1 LDTLPLCFSP
11 AWSVAD
17 TRKPRGLTGL
27 AVMDEI
33 TAHVSEQLEM
43 LECRHEI
50 IFIYCGDSMDGRPLV
65 ASQISSDDME
75 VCLIE
80 DVNGQ
85 GWVVCGRPGSERQSI
100 RRIAADDRSLDIA
113 SACMQALGSIARVS
127 PR

>member
-1 LDTLPLCFSP
+1 MDTLPLCFSP

-17 TRKPRGLTGL
+17 TRKPTRLTAL

-33 TAHVSEQLEM
+33 AAHVSEQLEM

-50 IFIYCGDSMDGRPLV
+50 IFIYCGDSRDGRPLV
-65 ASQISSDDME
+65 ASQISTEALE

-100 RRIAADDRSLDIA
+100 RRVASDDRPLNIA
-113 SACMQALGSIARVS
+113 SACVQAFCLSHE
-127 PR
+127 